1 MRRGIGRALLGHA
14 VSTARGGGASTIAI
28 DVDPN
33 AEPFYLACGARREG
47 VVAAPVSDN
56 PARVRPQLT
65 LSVVDGSIKIRTARA
80 EDALRLHELHAA
92 SVCTLCAK
100 HYTKEIIEGWLESR
114 TPSGYLPPIEREAIL
129 VAEINQKII
138 GFGEAATGAV
148 VAVYVDPSATGQ
160 GVGRL
165 ILARAVDLARDGHS
179 GPIRVQSTLNATS
192 FYEHHGFVEVKRAT
206 VSRNQV
212 EVPIVVMERRA
223 G

>member
-1 MRRGIGRALLGHA
+1 MINMIRHGIADQFLNAIFGVQLAHSIGSL
-14 VSTARGGGASTIAI
+14 SEAR
-28 DVDPN
+28 P
-33 AEPFYLACGARREG
+33 
-47 VVAAPVSDN
+47 
-56 PARVRPQLT
+56 PQ
-65 LSVVDGSIKIRTARA
+65 
-80 EDALRLHELHAA
+80 
-92 SVCTLCAK
+92 
-100 HYTKEIIEGWLESR
+100 
-114 TPSGYLPPIEREAIL
+114 
-129 VAEINQKII
+129 
-138 GFGEAATGAV
+138 AV

-212 EVPIVVMERRA
+212 EVPIVVMERHA